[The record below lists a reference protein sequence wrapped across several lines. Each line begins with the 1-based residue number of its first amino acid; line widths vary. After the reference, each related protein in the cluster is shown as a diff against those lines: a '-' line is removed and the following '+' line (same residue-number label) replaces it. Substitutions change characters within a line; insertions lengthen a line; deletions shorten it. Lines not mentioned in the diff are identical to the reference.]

1 MKAIQDYYAP
11 EMSHCFGCG
20 TRNAQGYRLKSHF
33 HGSHAEA
40 LFTIDRQYSGGF
52 PDYAYGGI
60 VASLLDC
67 HGIAAAAAFF
77 HQAQGKTLE
86 GGEPLPR
93 FVTGS
98 LKVDYKR
105 PTPLGVELRLRG
117 SLRSIEGRRV
127 TVELAL
133 LDGAEVCATGE
144 LLAVQLKG

>member
-20 TRNAQGYRLKSHF
+20 NRNAAGYQLKSHF

-40 LFTIDRQYSGGF
+40 RFTIDCQYSGGF

-77 HQAQGKTLE
+77 QQAQGKTLDS
-86 GGEPLPR
+86 GEAVPR

-105 PTPLGVELRLRG
+105 PTPLGVEIRLLG
-117 SLRSIEGRRV
+117 KLRSIEGRRV
-127 TVELAL
+127 VVELEL
-133 LDGAEVCATGE
+133 LAGEEVCATGE

>member
-1 MKAIQDYYAP
+1 MKAIQDHYAP
-11 EMSHCFGCG
+11 EMSHCYGCG
-20 TRNAQGYRLKSHF
+20 TRNSHGYQLKSHF
-33 HGSHAEA
+33 HGDHAEA

-77 HQAQGKTLE
+77 HQAQGKTLDS
-86 GGEPLPR
+86 GEPLPR

-105 PTPLGVELRLRG
+105 PTPLAVEIRLRAT
-117 SLRSIEGRRV
+117 LRSLEGRKV
-127 TVELAL
+127 WVDLAL
-133 LDGAEVCATGE
+133 LAGDEVCATGE
-144 LLAVQLKG
+144 LMAVQLKG

>member
-11 EMSHCFGCG
+11 EMSHCYGCG
-20 TRNAQGYRLKSHF
+20 TRNAGGYRLKSHF
-33 HGSHAEA
+33 HGDHAEA

-67 HGIAAAAAFF
+67 HGIATAAAFF
-77 HQAQGKTLE
+77 HRAQGKALDS
-86 GGEPLPR
+86 GEPVPR

-98 LKVDYKR
+98 LKVEYKR
-105 PTPLGVELRLRG
+105 PTPLGVELSIRG
-117 SLRSIEGRRV
+117 TLRSLEGRKV
-127 TVELAL
+127 VVDLAL
-133 LDGAEVCATGE
+133 LAGEDVCATGE